1 LEYYTSTDFWQ
12 CLDDLPKPV
21 QALAH
26 KNFALLKEN
35 PRHPSLRLKRIDE
48 LWSVRVG
55 INHRALGID
64 VANGRGI
71 QWIWVGSHADYDKL
85 IT

>member
-1 LEYYTSTDFWQ
+1 M
-12 CLDDLPKPV
+12 
-21 QALAH
+21 LAH

-35 PRHPSLRLKRIDE
+35 PRHASLHLKRIDE

-64 VANGRGI
+64 ADSGNSI

-85 IT
+85 IA

>member
-1 LEYYTSTDFWQ
+1 LDYYTSSDFWQ
-12 CLDDLPKPV
+12 CLNDLPKPV
-21 QALAH
+21 QTLAH

-35 PRHPSLRLKRIDE
+35 PRHPSLHLKRIDE

-64 VANGRGI
+64 AINGI

>member
-1 LEYYTSTDFWQ
+1 LEYYTSSDFWK
-12 CLDDLPKPV
+12 CLNDLQKTV

-35 PRHPSLRLKRIDE
+35 PRHPSLHLKRIDE

-64 VANGRGI
+64 APGGI

-85 IT
+85 IA

>member
-1 LEYYTSTDFWQ
+1 MQT
-12 CLDDLPKPV
+12 
-21 QALAH
+21 LAH

-35 PRHPSLRLKRIDE
+35 PRHSSLHLKRIDE

-64 VANGRGI
+64 ADNGSGI
-71 QWIWVGSHADYDKL
+71 QWIWVVSHADYDKL